1 MQCNAEKI
9 IQILRLWLH
18 VVLSAFTKKSS
29 KKKFFFFAD
38 SEFVLLS
45 YIKILQRNFL
55 NANWFYA
62 KEKLYEHYQLHQ
74 YRYTVR

>member
-1 MQCNAEKI
+1 MQCNAKKI

-18 VVLSAFTKKSS
+18 VVLSAFTKKIFE
-29 KKKFFFFAD
+29 KKICGGGD

-55 NANWFYA
+55 NANWF
-62 KEKLYEHYQLHQ
+62 
-74 YRYTVR
+74 

>member
-18 VVLSAFTKKSS
+18 VVLSVFTKKIFE
-29 KKKFFFFAD
+29 KKIFFFGD
-38 SEFVLLS
+38 SEFALLS

-55 NANWFYA
+55 NAN
-62 KEKLYEHYQLHQ
+62 
-74 YRYTVR
+74 

>member
-1 MQCNAEKI
+1 MQCNAKKI

-18 VVLSAFTKKSS
+18 VVLSAFTKKIFE
-29 KKKFFFFAD
+29 KKISGGGD

-55 NANWFYA
+55 NAS
-62 KEKLYEHYQLHQ
+62 
-74 YRYTVR
+74 